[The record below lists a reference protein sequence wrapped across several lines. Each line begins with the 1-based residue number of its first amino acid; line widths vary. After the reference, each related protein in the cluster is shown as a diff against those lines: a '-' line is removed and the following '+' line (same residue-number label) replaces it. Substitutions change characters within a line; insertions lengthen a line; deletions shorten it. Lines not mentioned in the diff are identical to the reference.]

1 MRGISFVRMDSKQT
15 EKLIKVDEEVEERKK
30 DEKIVVD
37 IPDATA
43 NRRSRL
49 RPKSARS
56 IRGMFNDENVPNE
69 EAIYKL
75 NERTCFHKVRS
86 LDKFVCRKY
95 HIDLDTMQL
104 HYEPSIKPFMCKDVP
119 YYDLCDLSE
128 VRKGWESDRYNVIES
143 RFRRKLHA
151 SIGPK
156 NLPQLEENNCFSL
169 IFDNGFKTEDLV
181 APNVETR
188 DVWMAH
194 IHKHKMNRR
203 DLTGDHTL
211 DWEEFLIFYQLINQ
225 RPELDELFQDYS
237 VNSTCIMGPEELRDF
252 LIEEQKMTKASL
264 ADCEAYI
271 SRYEPKDSENPGYLS
286 IKGLSNYFYAL

>member
-95 HIDLDTMQL
+95 HIDLDT
-104 HYEPSIKPFMCKDVP
+104 
-119 YYDLCDLSE
+119 
-128 VRKGWESDRYNVIES
+128 
-143 RFRRKLHA
+143 
-151 SIGPK
+151 
-156 NLPQLEENNCFSL
+156 
-169 IFDNGFKTEDLV
+169 
-181 APNVETR
+181 
-188 DVWMAH
+188 
-194 IHKHKMNRR
+194 
-203 DLTGDHTL
+203 
-211 DWEEFLIFYQLINQ
+211 
-225 RPELDELFQDYS
+225 
-237 VNSTCIMGPEELRDF
+237 
-252 LIEEQKMTKASL
+252 
-264 ADCEAYI
+264 
-271 SRYEPKDSENPGYLS
+271 
-286 IKGLSNYFYAL
+286 